1 MRVFQII
8 ASAQDAHIFSNMGQA
23 FGFGDEL
30 MAQTVRYFVP
40 PITKTIEKRAQTP
53 EGLISVLEF
62 LGSRRY
68 DRFLEDPRIFG
79 HAQIA
84 EEGQRILNYLF
95 VRKERL
101 QKIIENRAK
110 VLPIDPVTLE
120 RLFPFVAVMAIAAI
134 ELRTRRPL
142 GLILYRVMKGAADD
156 RAIAESVSC
165 ARAIFEKAGA
175 ATEGPAQEAALL
187 LLRRIRA
194 SRRENRAGIRIL
206 PVGLGTVKEQS
217 LSGGIRRSK
226 RASASIAPTKE
237 ALGNFDTDFG
247 DRTKI
252 SRDGRSNACCP
263 CIAL

>member
-1 MRVFQII
+1 MSGERGKAMRVFQII
-8 ASAQDAHIFSNMGQA
+8 ASAQGAHIFSNMGQA

-68 DRFLEDPRIFG
+68 DRFLEEPRIFG

-120 RLFPFVAVMAIAAI
+120 KLFPFIAVLAIAAI

-156 RAIAESVSC
+156 RAIANPFLALVQYLKKQEQQQKDQRKRRLFS
-165 ARAIFEKAGA
+165 FFGGPEP
-175 ATEGPAQEAALL
+175 ATQKIEPA
-187 LLRRIRA
+187 
-194 SRRENRAGIRIL
+194 SGFF
-206 PVGLGTVKEQS
+206 QS
-217 LSGGIRRSK
+217 
-226 RASASIAPTKE
+226 A
-237 ALGNFDTDFG
+237 
-247 DRTKI
+247 
-252 SRDGRSNACCP
+252 
-263 CIAL
+263 

>member
-1 MRVFQII
+1 MSDERGKAMRVFQII
-8 ASAQDAHIFSNMGQA
+8 ASAQGAHIFSNMGQA

-120 RLFPFVAVMAIAAI
+120 KLFPFIAVLAIAAV

-156 RAIAESVSC
+156 RAIANPFLALVQYLKKQEQQQKDQRKRRLFSFFGASEP
-165 ARAIFEKAGA
+165 AAEKI
-175 ATEGPAQEAALL
+175 EPA
-187 LLRRIRA
+187 
-194 SRRENRAGIRIL
+194 SGFF
-206 PVGLGTVKEQS
+206 QS
-217 LSGGIRRSK
+217 
-226 RASASIAPTKE
+226 A
-237 ALGNFDTDFG
+237 
-247 DRTKI
+247 
-252 SRDGRSNACCP
+252 
-263 CIAL
+263 

>member
-8 ASAQDAHIFSNMGQA
+8 ASAQGAHIFSNMGQA

-120 RLFPFVAVMAIAAI
+120 KLFPFIAVLAIAAI

-142 GLILYRVMKGAADD
+142 GLILYRVMKGTADD
-156 RAIAESVSC
+156 RAIANPFLALVQYLKKQEQQQKDQRKRRLFSFFGGS
-165 ARAIFEKAGA
+165 EP
-175 ATEGPAQEAALL
+175 ATEKIEPA
-187 LLRRIRA
+187 
-194 SRRENRAGIRIL
+194 SGFF
-206 PVGLGTVKEQS
+206 QS
-217 LSGGIRRSK
+217 
-226 RASASIAPTKE
+226 A
-237 ALGNFDTDFG
+237 
-247 DRTKI
+247 
-252 SRDGRSNACCP
+252 
-263 CIAL
+263 

>member
-8 ASAQDAHIFSNMGQA
+8 ACAQGAHIFSNMGQA

-120 RLFPFVAVMAIAAI
+120 KLFPFIAVLAIAAI

-156 RAIAESVSC
+156 RAIANPFLALVQYLKKQEQQQKDQRKRRLFSFFGASEP
-165 ARAIFEKAGA
+165 AAEKI
-175 ATEGPAQEAALL
+175 EPAP
-187 LLRRIRA
+187 
-194 SRRENRAGIRIL
+194 GFF
-206 PVGLGTVKEQS
+206 QS
-217 LSGGIRRSK
+217 
-226 RASASIAPTKE
+226 A
-237 ALGNFDTDFG
+237 
-247 DRTKI
+247 
-252 SRDGRSNACCP
+252 
-263 CIAL
+263 

>member
-8 ASAQDAHIFSNMGQA
+8 ASAQGANIFSNMGQA

-30 MAQTVRYFVP
+30 MAQTVRYFIP

-68 DRFLEDPRIFG
+68 DRFLDDPRIFG

-84 EEGQRILNYLF
+84 EEGQRILDYLF

-120 RLFPFVAVMAIAAI
+120 KLFPFIAVMAIAAI

-142 GLILYRVMKGAADD
+142 GLILYRVMKGSADD
-156 RAIAESVSC
+156 RAIANPFLALVQYLRKQEQQQKDQRKRRLFSFFGGSE
-165 ARAIFEKAGA
+165 A
-175 ATEGPAQEAALL
+175 PAQKVEP
-187 LLRRIRA
+187 A
-194 SRRENRAGIRIL
+194 SGFF
-206 PVGLGTVKEQS
+206 QS
-217 LSGGIRRSK
+217 
-226 RASASIAPTKE
+226 A
-237 ALGNFDTDFG
+237 
-247 DRTKI
+247 
-252 SRDGRSNACCP
+252 
-263 CIAL
+263 